1 MMTKIAGI
9 PLLYEPGT
17 RWAYSVSV
25 DIQGYLVEK
34 MTGQKLGD
42 YMKANIFDPLAMN
55 DTAFYV
61 SEAQKARF
69 ADVYSWDKDKSAL
82 VVNPERPDRPSF
94 ADPNRMQSGGG
105 GLVSTAHDYARFC
118 QMMLKKGTLAGKQ
131 ILKPETVDLMVQNHI
146 GDLGLY
152 SDGTTAN
159 PGQPGIKFG
168 LDFAVVEDP
177 VAAKTQQ
184 GKGTYY
190 WGGAA
195 GTWFWIDP
203 ANDLF
208 FVGMIQ
214 RMGGA
219 RPDGMNFRAD
229 SAKLVYDAL
238 GVPAPVAATPENAPA
253 Q

>member
-1 MMTKIAGI
+1 
-9 PLLYEPGT
+9 
-17 RWAYSVSV
+17 
-25 DIQGYLVEK
+25 
-34 MTGQKLGD
+34 
-42 YMKANIFDPLAMN
+42 
-55 DTAFYV
+55 
-61 SEAQKARF
+61 
-69 ADVYSWDKDKSAL
+69 
-82 VVNPERPDRPSF
+82 
-94 ADPNRMQSGGG
+94 
-105 GLVSTAHDYARFC
+105 
-118 QMMLKKGTLAGKQ
+118 
-131 ILKPETVDLMVQNHI
+131 MVQNHI

-152 SDGTTAN
+152 SDGTTSN

-168 LDFAVVEDP
+168 LDFAIVEDP
-177 VAAKTQQ
+177 AAAKTQQ

-238 GVPAPVAATPENAPA
+238 GVPAPAAAEPA
-253 Q
+253 AAGAGSQ